1 MCLGDFVS
9 GLPPLSLFHFLAR
22 RPLRARLIAKSL
34 CPSSSRAPKQDPD
47 PAITGHACGRR
58 KHKLGAEGV
67 VGGRGCL
74 GRGNASIQVH
84 SAWRWN
90 SARSAVA
97 TDPGAPL
104 PTGRSSMRTTGMT
117 IWLADVRKDR
127 KSVV

>member
-22 RPLRARLIAKSL
+22 RPLPARLIAKSL

-58 KHKLGAEGV
+58 KHKLGAQGV

-74 GRGNASIQVH
+74 GRGKLVH
-84 SAWRWN
+84 S
-90 SARSAVA
+90 SPLGVAVELGPPRGRHPPPRPP
-97 TDPGAPL
+97 TPPPL
-104 PTGRSSMRTTGMT
+104 P
-117 IWLADVRKDR
+117 
-127 KSVV
+127 